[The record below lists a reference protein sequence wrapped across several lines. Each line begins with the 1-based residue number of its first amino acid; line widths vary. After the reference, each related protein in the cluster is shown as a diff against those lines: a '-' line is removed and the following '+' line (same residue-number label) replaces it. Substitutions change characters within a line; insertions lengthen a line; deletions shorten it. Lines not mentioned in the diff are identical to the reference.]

1 MQMVQDAFIVLTP
14 PILMLVGVLW
24 FYSNDLLPMR
34 FTHVLTSFLSLYL
47 TSGKFLP
54 CQSRSGPWFPSSV
67 RVKRSV
73 RNMSDIFSQ

>member
-1 MQMVQDAFIVLTP
+1 
-14 PILMLVGVLW
+14 
-24 FYSNDLLPMR
+24 
-34 FTHVLTSFLSLYL
+34 VLTSFLSLYL

-54 CQSRSGPWFPSSV
+54 CQCRSGPWFPSSV